1 MTREE
6 AIQYIDGLH
15 CEEDFPYTDTIADFV
30 KERNEAIDMA
40 IEALAVYPQF
50 KWERD
55 TAISQLEEYG
65 IGFAEKKRDLV
76 EVVRCKDCKHCE
88 VLNTKDFYAICN
100 RLDILF
106 EPFEDD
112 TRTHF
117 CAWGE
122 RSEE

>member
-6 AIQYIDGLH
+6 AIQH
-15 CEEDFPYTDTIADFV
+15 F
-30 KERNEAIDMA
+30 KEQLDIFGGKHAEAIKVA

-76 EVVRCKDCKHCE
+76 EVVRCKECKYWKWIEWAKEYRCT
-88 VLNTKDFYAICN
+88 LRNTAFNTRADGFCN
-100 RLDILF
+100 F
-106 EPFEDD
+106 
-112 TRTHF
+112 
-117 CAWGE
+117 GE

>member
-6 AIQYIDGLH
+6 AIQH
-15 CEEDFPYTDTIADFV
+15 F
-30 KERNEAIDMA
+30 KEQLDIFGGEHAEAIKVA

-76 EVVRCKDCKHCE
+76 EVVRCKDCKYMTEH
-88 VLNTKDFYAICN
+88 Y
-100 RLDILF
+100 DIDGNAPYWTCS
-106 EPFEDD
+106 EWDSGTD
-112 TRTHF
+112 ADGF
-117 CAWGE
+117 CHHGE